1 MNAQAGLEEHLRGRY
16 MQQPDRGSATVD
28 PQELW
33 YSVGDVARRFRISE
47 RSLRAAIASGHLQ
60 VVRPAG
66 LRRGRFPVIRIPES
80 ALTAWL
86 NSAPTSAGHE

>member
-1 MNAQAGLEEHLRGRY
+1 
-16 MQQPDRGSATVD
+16 MQQPDESATVD

-47 RSLRAAIASGHLQ
+47 RSLRAAIASGHLR

-66 LRRGRFPVIRIPES
+66 LRRGRFPVIRIPQT
-80 ALTAWL
+80 ALSAWL
-86 NSAPTSAGHE
+86 NSAGADVRH